1 MITTASLSPPPR
13 LALAREPRLDARHAV
28 HLPALWLH
36 REGPRQVV
44 IRQVSLGGFAL
55 ESEHTLLLR
64 HLLRFQM
71 VLPNSGKPFV
81 LHAMIMRRFS
91 LQNESGAPMFGASV
105 FALDHDA
112 RRTWSELV
120 QHASSHFGERAA

>member
-13 LALAREPRLDARHAV
+13 PALAREPRLDTRHAV

-64 HLLRFQM
+64 HLPSWLRM
-71 VLPNSGKPFV
+71 
-81 LHAMIMRRFS
+81 
-91 LQNESGAPMFGASV
+91 
-105 FALDHDA
+105 
-112 RRTWSELV
+112 
-120 QHASSHFGERAA
+120 